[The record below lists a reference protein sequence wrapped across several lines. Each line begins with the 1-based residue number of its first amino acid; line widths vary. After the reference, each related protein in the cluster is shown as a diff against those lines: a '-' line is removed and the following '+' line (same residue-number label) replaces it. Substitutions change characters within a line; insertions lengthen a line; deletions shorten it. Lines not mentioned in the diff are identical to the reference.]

1 MKLILKMKVQE
12 LEKTNWEFIDYLG
25 FIVPIINVVLWIIV
39 IYAIVKLYKKLI
51 KFLDK
56 NS

>member
-1 MKLILKMKVQE
+1 MGFYNDNG
-12 LEKTNWEFIDYLG
+12 TPHGDWIDYLIG
-25 FIVPIINVVLWIIV
+25 FIPFVGIILWIIV
-39 IYAIVKLYKKLI
+39 IYAVVKLYRKLI

>member
-1 MKLILKMKVQE
+1 MKEQVSVTTVNYDKFSYYFDSFISIIPLIVL
-12 LEKTNWEFIDYLG
+12 
-25 FIVPIINVVLWIIV
+25 III

>member
-1 MKLILKMKVQE
+1 MEIYNDNGTPHGDWLDVLIGLIPFV
-12 LEKTNWEFIDYLG
+12 N
-25 FIVPIINVVLWIIV
+25 IILWIIV
-39 IYAIVKLYKKLI
+39 IYAIVKLYRKLI

>member
-1 MKLILKMKVQE
+1 MEIYNDNGTPHGDWIDFLIGMIPLVV
-12 LEKTNWEFIDYLG
+12 I
-25 FIVPIINVVLWIIV
+25 VLWIIV
-39 IYAIVKLYKKLI
+39 IYAIVKLYRKLI